1 MGLLF
6 LNALKGLRKK
16 KVQMIGI
23 IFCILL
29 ATGVYTSMSLAIDRI
44 EDRYHNYLKEQ
55 NVEDFAF
62 TPNIDYSKD
71 YTVEEIENLKKNEL
85 KDIPQDQ
92 MDIVNQYEMT
102 LSLGLDNF
110 PNKDMLYQYIDYIF
124 NSNLANSKKLEEK
137 VKPAMEKYSF
147 SYYIEKAKV
156 DSENK
161 KLYKAIPYD
170 KDRKINIPY
179 LIDGKMPENDNEI
192 TVLPSFAKNNDIS
205 IGDKFKIGDTNF

>member
-62 TPNIDYSKD
+62 TPNEDCN
-71 YTVEEIENLKKNEL
+71 T
-85 KDIPQDQ
+85 
-92 MDIVNQYEMT
+92 
-102 LSLGLDNF
+102 
-110 PNKDMLYQYIDYIF
+110 
-124 NSNLANSKKLEEK
+124 
-137 VKPAMEKYSF
+137 
-147 SYYIEKAKV
+147 
-156 DSENK
+156 
-161 KLYKAIPYD
+161 
-170 KDRKINIPY
+170 
-179 LIDGKMPENDNEI
+179 
-192 TVLPSFAKNNDIS
+192 
-205 IGDKFKIGDTNF
+205 